1 MCQAEG
7 SVCSSWV
14 FPLVLAY
21 LLGAFLEVAY
31 LVLHSEYKGYRYFS
45 FLFFNILVFL

>member
-1 MCQAEG
+1 MCQDEG
-7 SVCSSWV
+7 SMCCSWV

-31 LVLHSEYKGYRYFS
+31 LVLHGEYKEYRYFS
-45 FLFFNILVFL
+45 FLFFNILVL